1 MKSPNKHGIERVNLR
16 MPNNSWR
23 IAVLF
28 RDLQP
33 NIKRQAIHHR
43 DNCNNDDT
51 NDIVMKACNCKNIA

>member
-1 MKSPNKHGIERVNLR
+1 
-16 MPNNSWR
+16 MPKNSWR

-33 NIKRQAIHHR
+33 HIKRQAIHHR

-51 NDIVMKACNCKNIA
+51 NDIVMKACNCQNIE